1 MVPCLRF
8 CDFIPMI
15 LFFLLLVA
23 LPLPLPLPLPLLL
36 LVAVA
41 VAVTV
46 PPALPLRLGFVAFQ
60 CSRLKRFVD

>member
-23 LPLPLPLPLPLLL
+23 LPLPLPLPLLL